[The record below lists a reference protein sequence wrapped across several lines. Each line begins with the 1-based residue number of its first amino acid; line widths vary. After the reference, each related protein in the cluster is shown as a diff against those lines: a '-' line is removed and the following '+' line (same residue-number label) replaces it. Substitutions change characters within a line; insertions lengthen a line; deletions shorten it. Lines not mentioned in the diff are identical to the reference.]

1 MLLQILLKEALM
13 KKIAFGFLT
22 LMMLFGGV
30 LLSACGERNISI
42 SVSASEVEVYTN
54 NAQEDSFENIS
65 VTLNG
70 SDDGIGVQLESQND
84 VVEVTEPTRDRSGN
98 YTFTINA
105 LRSGNATVR
114 VYSIEDPSV
123 YQYIN
128 VTSYTYLEELES
140 LDLND
145 QDGRSGLYVVKGDS
159 NGKDL
164 TPTNFFNLY
173 PLDANVTDIVWTFA
187 ENGGTVLYQSN
198 TQVVAEIVDN
208 QTLYVSENCTSY
220 LTIDLVASFVQMPSV
235 TGNVSLEV
243 IDSSSIADFYIGASD
258 EDRILIRNDATE
270 STVSGRIVVN
280 TIDDEMTAELVAY
293 QMRNGMYIELQDYSD
308 YFTVSSM
315 TYNYENDQRI
325 IDFTIDAQ
333 VDPEKQRLSGD
344 VYVAFNLKYS
354 AFTYEISTASSTD
367 DLVLISTYFIPETL
381 LLRDSTMSSIS
392 GRTIDLYSNYFT
404 SYGYEV
410 LVNVYPDDVV
420 LNNSNYQILINA
432 NSTNMA
438 QNPNYYLKVYKEDDL
453 LNPITFTQS
462 GTSTTWIS
470 EEIENGTSV
479 YLQAGDGNYGS
490 IADFAIQFVAS
501 GNGTATETIYANLY
515 NITENE
521 NLDIR
526 EYTIGEDGEHILGD
540 EFAFNQR
547 YYISSSEN
555 SMSRDFYLRI
565 YGYST
570 STGLNLVYNKNNN
583 FTVSYVENGR
593 YEDINNPDNS
603 YVDLIL
609 TVNVTR
615 EGYEGAFNFSFSH
628 QTGATSETISI
639 FAFAP
644 IEDVVLVNNSEG
656 STNIYYDET
665 NSQGF
670 VYEQVDGQTIVSED
684 PNYTTNHT
692 LSSLLMSA
700 GSNINLGLGYG
711 NATLN
716 VDEYTA
722 GYYFAYMDY
731 DTFMGIN
738 TFEEGVDTEAIFNN
752 LDPYRDGYN
761 YNFITNN
768 NNYFTYSNGYLTVA
782 SEQGEF
788 VIYVAVIVQGYDENH
803 DELNLMRIFKLES
816 FYPVNSLRSNVTDAR
831 LYASESVSSTDAN
844 LTYTDVSVSLR
855 LDKSAPTYIDLSNF
869 SISLRNGITNVVSNE
884 EDGLTYDTDSN
895 GNITRAYLNSVTI
908 ENEYVTL
915 SGFELVY
922 ADQTSQGLNSLRFR
936 ITAKSTEFNSV
947 WNEIVNLTYELNYE
961 NVLVSTLSTNINIEI
976 IQADRVENVTW
987 INETE
992 DGEIYLN
999 IASNDPAEQSFIIS
1013 TSISPNYAE
1022 NRNLTYHY
1030 QQHNQGE
1037 SVLEIRTDSISQSFS
1052 LTIGNRSRGGYGY
1065 LYILPEDMVKIV
1077 NGIRQ
1082 IVIYGVDENGDI
1094 ETQAQYL
1101 PLSQIDNYYE
1111 ELIGGT
1117 YETEYGTIANY
1128 FINNYNER
1136 VYYSDI
1142 ILKIRVTV
1150 ADGLSEETAIRVYS
1164 QSDLENVENNLYY
1177 RVMNDIDLVNFN
1189 SIGEG
1194 TTFSGMIFGNT
1205 DDVTLSFA
1213 NNSESLVDRLSGTIK
1228 NLTMTGN
1235 VVGGGFVANY
1245 IQEGGLVDN
1254 VTVDVNYENGNYLP
1268 STLTQGVAIDG
1279 NYYAGGIAGQ
1289 NMGTISNS
1297 NVFGLEIDLNQNGG
1311 YTNTIAGGIVGYNL
1325 GGRVENCGIEFY
1337 NFIRTESTGDEDVE
1351 ATYNNKIT
1359 ANVVGGII
1367 GQGGYSLN
1375 ASTGAVND
1383 IRIINSYVYAFN
1395 LIYQDGDSPADIS
1408 GNSYTSV
1415 LNGQGGAVGA
1425 FVGSL
1430 NVNGSAVGA
1439 TYFRLVNSFAFLGDY
1454 RRNDV
1459 NSNIFNDL
1467 SIGQIEGSGSRV
1479 YQNSYITYFEIV
1491 GETENT
1497 GDGETT
1503 VYRYRLKMD
1512 YVLNESTTIADL
1524 NNVRTL
1530 EYSNIDSID
1539 YSEFDSS
1546 VWETNEIDQDV
1557 NFGFAYL
1564 RDVNQNIA
1572 VSVDQTIQT
1581 VDGKTINAD
1590 YVDGDSQVKAGILF
1604 LYQTQ
1609 ENVTNAGA
1617 QSEINR
1623 ANTISITDLF
1633 GVTEREAQS
1642 LLISVDRENF
1652 IGFTTNNITALRT
1665 NINLGQT
1672 IKLTLYSRVDFSD
1685 SQTYEIMV
1693 INYVP
1698 ELTLTTGN
1706 TVISDGD
1713 VLNVQTRSQE
1723 VDGSDNSRQVQVVLD
1738 YSTYF
1743 NGEEY
1748 HLVSDDAYSYSVSY
1762 ENNTSENG
1770 DYISNYVSG
1779 NNITFIANSAT
1790 GNDYVNTTINLNFDR
1805 LKTNYSQFND
1815 ALTNYRKSNFYISSY
1830 LGANSLIVDA
1840 RDFNIT
1846 PDESV
1851 SFNAEIISD
1860 SKEEDLSL
1868 TFTYN
1873 DRDYFVDENNQVVI
1887 NDNLVLDVDWT
1898 KETDGTRNSFK
1909 VVINVNRDY
1918 RHKVDAT
1925 YDFVISVNALSQNN
1939 NTNLLKTINFVV
1951 QKQRINKVN
1960 VTAYTISSRTINN
1973 SRWYYTPSTTIS
1985 STLVPG
1991 SDSILTLE
1999 VSPNFAH
2006 FSQIEVTYTA
2016 SSSGMVGTVGISRLS
2031 YNSTYGYYID
2041 SSTTDNITSG
2051 LRVTPTD
2058 SDLQNGVYYFR
2069 IYVSSSFTSNSNVT
2083 LRFTFYDETE
2093 NVGSYTYNYVIDYL
2107 SSAEV
2112 LVDGAHSVMLA
2123 KGDSAQVSIT
2133 LDLDQTLTNN
2143 SIRLENNGTSI
2154 YLSSITEEVTDSY
2167 RRYTATISTSVTS
2180 NLADGNSTGAFY
2192 VYASVSRYVNGILDY
2207 VESYATV
2214 YLVDFTIN
2222 ADETKVVG
2230 TTDTATYN
2238 GNTYDA
2244 FYSYINA
2251 NQTLAFDYVIEPETY
2266 NFDPNNN
2273 EEYQA
2278 VYGQNGLMAKRR
2290 QFVQNGSYR
2299 DDVSG
2304 YYINYSY
2311 NSTTGTYTEIPI
2323 EQRLYYVNNDGS
2335 ATAIYNSQR
2344 GEFVENSIIEF
2355 SSGSNDTLVIK
2366 GLRIGS
2372 VLLRLTTTV
2381 VIGNTTFEYNYD
2393 FVVVISIW
2401 TDEEVP
2407 MPIYTAEEF
2416 LNFAAGNPDDQGN
2429 VTAADYILMND
2440 IVLENYTPVD
2450 TTYFRSLDGN
2460 GYQIYISSFNTS
2472 GSNSTLNLALFNQVA
2487 STSTIKNVRVN
2498 LYNAG
2503 QLTINVNQFTN
2514 INIAGFALTNN
2525 GTIYNCEVVAYY
2537 DENHSVSR
2545 VSGNTGIVVNFV
2557 RGNGTDYVHLTSQ
2570 DISVSNVNISG
2581 FVNTNNS
2588 IITNS
2593 RVGGTSIGTVI
2604 ETDDPNLNYYS
2615 EVLLP
2620 LFTIQGQGTVAGFV
2634 NNNVGTISA
2643 SFANNVQI
2651 NNQMNSTTSI
2661 TSGFAVN
2668 NTGDINTSYTQG
2680 AESES
2685 SSSSDGRTY
2694 YFDGSTIASTG
2705 RVAGFIYNNSGIVKN
2720 SYVNIAFEVDISRSY
2735 LSAGFVY
2742 QNNEGAEITLCYA
2755 AAKMSLTDIN
2765 EMSFSGVSENGTT
2778 SLNTGTI
2785 SNSYYYNTSRVDTT
2799 TQSNF
2804 DVGAYSITD
2813 VGYESTFYRFS
2824 FASEENAY
2832 DGIWTMTDDGIT
2844 LTSANKIAFSNRYIV
2859 YNSEE
2864 EDDYYFLYRTLTDLS
2879 NYRQIDLSY
2888 GSENNPI
2895 IIRSAADFAKA
2906 TGKAQET
2913 EISSYKRYYND
2924 TEVFGTYRLV
2934 NDIDFSEIDQNVSGE
2949 NNILLTTTS
2958 KTFSGILDGNSFTI
2972 SNISLG
2978 ASTSMENYGLFA
2990 RLEDGVIMNL
3000 GLQVVSVHNANA
3012 RIVGT
3017 LAGTAIDSRLIAIN
3031 LSPNERRD
3039 DEEAIEA
3046 VSIEGYNIVG
3056 GLVGIVMGDSILN
3069 DITVTNIDVNSA
3081 YYYGANKSITYNSN
3095 FTGDNLR
3102 QLVYLGSSLTSLV
3115 RSLSYA
3121 GGVAGYVDI
3130 YTNIGDGY
3138 VQYSSQT
3145 DLTDYEVVSIKV
3157 LDSVDIFGEVAGGLF
3172 GYLGRSLMAYDLGIE
3187 LDADMALNSA
3197 SYITSKNLYAG
3208 GIVGESYAGLYAVY
3222 AKYEDTLQSSIERGI
3237 YNYYNGGGAERG
3249 QLSIFSYSSLD
3260 TRHQGRYNSPL
3271 YIGGLV
3277 GYAGAGYIA
3286 VGYNKLNVTS
3296 NIERSDYS
3304 YTTEAVGGIVGY
3316 ISSDYNYDA
3325 DFISE
3330 NVNISYYLYEVYF
3343 SGVLYSET
3351 NANAGGIVGDID
3363 VNNDIALNKVN
3374 SIPYY
3379 DTAESVNNVYSLVA
3393 GFKEEDNG
3401 NLVDTLDMSD
3411 AIYLLDARGD
3421 YHNVINSLNAS
3432 TSGSVRM
3439 SVATSNQY
3447 LIDAGKQSSY
3457 INGLSDDEVIPSG
3470 LSYRPI
3476 LEMES
3481 LANIPTTDGVDR
3493 AHSAMASYF
3502 LQNNWD
3508 DTRWEHKSDQIFPD
3522 IILYPKD
3529 EVIWLDADPDSIASM
3544 LEAVKDRPNAT
3555 VVVRGRVNEDV
3566 VGDYADVDLRGY
3578 EEISGFGGTF
3588 ISYNNYMHSNDEGI
3602 ISSTAN
3608 QVRQIK
3614 RGTNGGSDT
3623 SYVIGGYEGD
3633 EVGLILSS
3641 PLFTSTESGLTI
3653 DGLNIYL
3660 AVDSNGDKEAIGD
3673 NSDDSTEINLTDSPA
3688 IVSGTLTSATLIDLN
3703 IFINGNLNITSSQT
3717 NIGLIAESANSTNFQ
3732 SINFIF
3738 RYENLGTTV
3747 NNPKINLNLEANT
3760 ADSNGVRNFGLLVG
3774 ELEQNNVYNST
3785 TVSNI
3790 IISSEEKNNRSSSH
3804 DNLKLEAN
3812 IINNNYVNSEYTT
3825 PGNINNSL
3833 SFGFLIGQTSI
3844 TDGETLPLNF
3854 GINNLIDDT
3863 LSGINLTIEGAEVEN
3878 AGNNNANQSL
3888 NDLYFGGY
3896 IGRANLRTVSLI
3908 GGVNPVSLIKNFIV
3922 HQKISINNNMYF
3934 GLGFGELTGNGEFS
3948 LNALS
3953 TGSQNTGLDVTGG
3966 LYQFESVTTGTTQT
3980 STSDPVVNVGG
3991 FIGSADFTISLT
4003 SALNVNFDV
4012 KGNQPLE
4019 DAEGNAT
4026 TFEDYDK
4033 GVTSQNSINGIY
4045 SAKDFNNVGGVWTT
4059 ETSRTADNEYTAEVY
4074 TVNGQSNIGTFVGR
4088 INSGTFSF
4096 SEIYISEYSDI
4107 QISNASG
4114 STSSNSQLNE
4124 TNIGTIGLIEN
4135 GMFAIENGSS
4145 KYSGANYFVETNGI
4159 ANVGGLIGKAN
4170 ALSQFRVQSYMY
4182 DGTVVSFANTL
4193 NFGGLAGNVRITNS
4207 GNLQSVIYGGTLK
4220 NFVKS
4225 NNDNQTVNNIYVGG
4239 IIGSVDV
4246 SGMSGN
4252 NSLNINGAY
4261 SYGDVFV
4268 AYESA
4273 NATLNLTTFMFGG
4286 IIGSIND
4293 GDTNSNVSLV
4303 NSYSLMTP
4311 FNDRL
4316 VDDGL
4321 NGAHYRINA
4330 LVGQNEELVSY
4341 GQYNYYS
4348 SGVTMSY
4355 QYEGGINN
4363 IDVSYGF
4370 NDENYYGY
4378 NAQEIEGNGNNADLS
4393 GQISNDSDSEGIIE
4407 VIKNAIQG
4415 FTTMSQEVRTA
4426 EGAKLNPTRVVES
4439 GDSGDDE
4446 VSFAGISSNSNTA
4459 IDDMQIKW
4467 YYFEED
4473 INIADEDAG
4482 SVNTNSLNNVV
4493 IVGNGK
4499 TITYTPTSLEN
4510 NQISVF
4516 KSIGTTDDT
4525 FSAISGLV
4533 VDIDFDFDLVSDN
4546 VQMAGLVQYIGQ
4558 NATNPSI
4565 MIYAVGVTGNVE
4577 LGSTGTANF
4586 GGIVSNMYRG
4596 MISNSYA
4603 DLDIFYHAGADRRD
4617 SGGQTYYFAQ
4627 STLSAITN
4635 VQDGLVEIYN
4645 TFAMGNVKSYVPAN
4659 IYTFNSYSTANE
4671 TQTYRTRIFDSYSV
4685 MQVETEDYGFNN
4697 NSGDE
4702 VVSYGNYNI
4711 SNFQASTLSNS
4722 YYSDYSGL
4730 IGVKT
4735 RIEGTNYITEI
4746 DSSNR
4751 NGIRSLV
4758 DNMSIGYNDANE
4770 VRYKIDNTTGDIY
4783 SPWFYSPYRNY
4794 GYGTTGFVYLR
4805 NTSTYS
4811 REKTN
4816 IESTAVL
4823 TSGENAT
4830 YAYNTY
4836 EYTKLSEEE
4845 LATLNK
4851 TTGSYTITIEE
4862 GNTNSRDYFL
4872 AITNVGKFRQLV
4884 GLDGGNHKFFLKY
4897 DINLSDLS
4905 KNNDTSWN
4913 YNNSNLGSTNN
4924 MVVLDGQNHLIEFE
4938 NAKGLFI
4945 NVYANMEN
4953 LRVINYEDINTP
4965 NYTEAVNGYR
4975 YFGVLA
4981 GTYTGKLINVT
4992 VQGDIEFTGA
5002 TDYVNKV
5009 GGVVGKFTGTIIS
5022 AENLVNISIENGANV
5037 VGGIAGEFSGDANV
5051 DDGLVEDVEV
5061 DTGDV
5066 VNTLNDGTI
5075 SYSSNNGTIVA
5086 KTSLFSSTTGTGTPS
5101 SMTTGLVAT
5110 TSHNPYNDGGDSSG
5124 SISTQNEPVNRNS
5137 NLVTVLGGIAG
5148 YVSEGTIDHAYNNAT
5163 VMNNYDD
5170 LSRYTVTF
5178 ERNLASGGIVGY
5190 SNGDITNS
5198 LNMGYVVS
5206 GNNRNTGVAL
5216 AGGIV
5221 GYSTGKVSYSYN
5233 DAKVQAVSYIN
5244 ASHYKITM
5252 ENLTYEEKGQADS
5265 GSNKVDFTFKIE
5277 YNTYETTE
5285 HNEET
5290 GEEVTVDV
5298 KMDRL
5303 VMAYGIGYIN
5313 GGSEEGNANF
5323 DTEEIV
5329 NDGNIGYTIRRIT
5342 PSFEAQRYSGGDT
5355 SILSVVDNVDNI
5367 VEYYDYYL
5375 VKSEDGENG
5384 ADIRISAYDS
5394 YGFPSRFNYYY
5405 SYSFD
5410 IKGFNHNYNS
5420 SFGPF
5425 MSFMLTD
5432 RSPNTTLGDTQIS
5445 NYSETTSL
5453 SENIYPGG
5461 ESTYYFSIPL
5471 YNTTTKFINDGNSYE
5486 ELVEDISNL
5495 NSNLNRTNSDDVD
5508 ETDFDNLY
5516 SDINAVREAE
5526 DDVTDESI
5534 NVNGK
5539 EYTYV
5544 SSSGD
5549 FTSFTGG
5556 VGISGT
5562 IDIKVPKVNYS
5573 YEDDLLDPGSL
5584 TVRPIRV
5591 SSIDFGL
5598 HIDETSGVSVN
5609 DNLLTNLEAIG
5620 ANVRISEENGSYFL
5634 NYTAY
5639 YNRSELA
5646 NALGLTSGS
5655 NVQNVIEAIQLDV
5668 QYNLIYQYSTEITLT
5683 KRNLNKFT
5691 NARLGYGVEVDMI
5704 TNTNGYQALSIGEY
5718 LDEYGFADYY
5728 NGILN
5733 RDEELDNLEVYFTKS
5748 GTNYYYDTQDNIFV
5762 EMGDSVPANV
5772 LTLDLIRDASLS
5784 NDENDEIADYLGVL
5798 LRFSNDLTRNRFINK
5813 VTDAASPYTM
5823 NIVYYVQGNG
5833 AYDQTIG
5840 GSTTFN
5846 ASYSRVVNFPTND
5859 ISNPNGS
5866 YVTKTDNGNSAVF
5879 EFIVDSFDGSDEV
5892 VINFTSSGSSGD
5904 SSSATITL
5912 NIDYN
5917 ASTVDDRYSYTYGSG
5932 VSQDYSTGNYYIFG
5946 TGSEVSTWPVRL
5958 TTGVSGEGNPTI
5970 ILTSNNDNGRI
5981 YITNANV
5988 SRISFTEYELDLPSE
6003 YNRTTTIEVNGN
6015 NYDVT
6020 GIYKLKLSG
6029 NQILDENDQ
6038 VIDGYTYSNGTL
6050 TREQGVDSNVTLYYT
6065 YDRAETEDGLQV
6077 ASASTSD
6084 GGINIVYI
6092 ANDGFYYSLYEDENG
6107 NLVNGTEDKG
6117 SGNYV
6122 QMIDGDSDSA
6132 ATSINYTFY
6141 STGTISSFH
6150 GINITSGNYIVTEAK
6165 YPNGALSYTLT
6176 KVGADSPILV
6186 IYHIMDIAY
6195 KVDENGQTTS
6205 EVIQSG
6211 YEYVIDYRGSS
6222 ESYYMVEIA
6231 GENTYNI
6238 IDTNK
6243 WDNLENY
6250 FLDEDYLNSYYM
6262 QGGSGSILDYTY
6274 DMDPYFSF
6282 KYSKLLS
6289 ANTVLGQEYSLRTGL
6304 GEHDTTSGIVNT
6316 FSYITSSGGNITG
6329 LEFNNIRYQV
6339 QSYSLNVSL
6348 KLGEGYE
6355 TRINYKAEVVTE
6367 GEEIQIYYLD
6377 KNNNRIAIVES
6388 ENIVSGSGEIED
6400 VNQYIVL
6407 IEDVN
6412 LNGTIIRSGTR
6423 IAEIL
6428 DNNEIEFVNASYEN
6442 ILGTEEQTIP
6452 LGSIMTYTMQLRTS
6466 DNNIVTLTIE
6476 LGLDSL
6482 LFTNDYT
6489 SKLIANNI
6497 TENTSNYGTTIPNV
6511 EFTENSLASYSGNE
6525 VVFNAANFG
6534 PTETESSTEMYF
6546 GPSSI
6551 TFDVGTED
6559 IIDSGTVNGNITLST
6574 SSSKD
6579 SFIATGLENNVDNTN
6594 DKQHSL
6600 SINVDDTTQEF
6611 GSFTDYYEFELTIPF
6626 IFNNQKDE
6634 TLTADD
6640 FASSNGNIIISD
6652 NIYIQDM
6659 STTINGLNTDTME
6672 VRGYNY
6678 LITQK
6683 LSLGTF
6689 YYAVRVGATGYLQDL
6704 VFAISADADPGDER
6718 ASVNVFDVVSS
6729 ETGGTRVSNILIYG
6743 TIRQISVDKFYNI
6756 GTDANGSI
6764 TILNASSLNATSLE
6778 SNMSLIGADG
6788 LSGNSVWQN
6797 GDGFDS
6803 GNGESVLVTLQSKTG
6818 NVTLADN
6825 SILVAG
6831 DGGNGSNGTDG
6842 SRSNNFNRPK
6852 GNNGENAGN
6861 GGNGGVVSGEGISIS
6876 GADGTAGN
6884 GGNGADGLNA
6894 TTDSNAGGGG
6904 AGGDSGTTSAKN
6916 KMTNRQYNKDI
6927 AGSGGSGGLGMFYN
6941 GNADYESDSD
6951 YYHEYSYS
6959 GNATQPDKGDSTK
6972 GGGYNDNGYS
6982 TNLTRNSNYSAW
6994 IKTSGGGGAAGDI
7007 STITIKSGSNGD
7019 FIEPN
7024 EKILQRG
7031 FNRYRSN
7038 TTATSGYYWNYN
7050 YGNNGRE
7057 RLFGNLQ
7064 MTSTFS
7070 YYGTTADDTGPRN
7083 INGSIAETKYTS
7095 VYDFSSYLSQEAGAG
7110 WTIFGFQVA
7119 YEISLGVAAGFI
7131 SSGIGAGIGAGI
7143 AGVATGVFFAAT
7155 AVDWGILEYHNSNMI
7170 FGNQQFFI
7178 GIRDDGGWFVLDDIP
7193 LLGIVFDIIMEIPPL
7208 TFIDIDAPRNYA
7220 KTFFEQGDI
7229 YYQDGGYGDYWWLY
7243 YDKNSYDTNNNL
7255 LDANSYKSAF
7265 LRYLNGIQDNFK
7277 IIKNNRVAS
7286 GGIYAWENN
7295 FYGGLGAGDGTGIGG
7310 NGGTAYTKEIY
7321 GYAKMDNGTINGDSL
7336 IENESGYKCFFTR
7349 NDMVTSSGKYGDA
7362 GKTDDSNATSGLES
7376 LGNFIDGTKTT
7387 NN

>member
-1 MLLQILLKEALM
+1 M

-187 ENGGTVLYQSN
+187 ENGGTVLYQNN

-315 TYNYENDQRI
+315 TYNYKNDQRI

-354 AFTYEISTASSTD
+354 AFTYEISTASSLD

-570 STGLNLVYNKNNN
+570 STGLNLVYNQNNN

-593 YEDINNPDNS
+593 YEDVNNPDNS
-603 YVDLIL
+603 YVDLIV

-716 VDEYTA
+716 IDEYTA

-869 SISLRNGITNVVSNE
+869 SISLRNGITNVVSDE

-1150 ADGLSEETAIRVYS
+1150 SDGLSEETAIRVYS

-1268 STLTQGVAIDG
+1268 STLTQGVAING

-1311 YTNTIAGGIVGYNL
+1311 YTNTVAGGIVGYNL
-1325 GGRVENCGIEFY
+1325 GGRVENCGVEFY
-1337 NFIRTESTGDEDVE
+1337 NFIRTESTGEEDVE
-1351 ATYNNKIT
+1351 VTYNNKIT

-1454 RRNDV
+1454 RRNNV

-1512 YVLNESTTIADL
+1512 YVLNDSTTEEDL
-1524 NNVRTL
+1524 SNVRTL

-1713 VLNVQTRSQE
+1713 VLNIQTRSQE

-1898 KETDGTRNSFK
+1898 KETDGTRNNFK

-1925 YDFVISVNALSQNN
+1925 YDFVISINALSQNN

-2154 YLSSITEEVTDSY
+2154 YLSSITEEVTDSF

-2416 LNFAAGNPDDQGN
+2416 LNFAAGNPDEQGN

-2472 GSNSTLNLALFNQVA
+2472 GANSTLNLALFNQVA

-3138 VQYSSQT
+3138 VKYSSQT

-3237 YNYYNGGGAERG
+3237 YNYYNGGGSERG

-3508 DTRWEHKSDQIFPD
+3508 DTRWEHESDQIFPD

-3578 EEISGFGGTF
+3578 EEISSFGGTF

-3660 AVDSNGDKEAIGD
+3660 AVDSNEDNEAIGD

-3922 HQKISINNNMYF
+3922 HQKISVNNNMYF

-4019 DAEGNAT
+4019 DAEGNET

-4330 LVGQNEELVSY
+4330 LVGQNEELVNY

-4378 NAQEIEGNGNNADLS
+4378 SAQEIEGNGNNADLS

-4603 DLDIFYHAGADRRD
+4603 DLDIFYHAGANRQV

-4659 IYTFNSYSTANE
+4659 IYTFNSYSTYNE

-4884 GLDGGNHKFFLKY
+4884 GLDGGNRKFFLKY

-5037 VGGIAGEFSGDANV
+5037 VGGIVGEFNGDADV
-5051 DDGLVEDVEV
+5051 DDGLVEDVETV
-5061 DTGDV
+5061 AGDI

-5101 SMTTGLVAT
+5101 NTTTGLVAT

-5206 GNNRNTGVAL
+5206 GNNKNTGVAL

-5221 GYSTGKVSYSYN
+5221 GYSTGNVSTSYN
-5233 DAKVQAVSYIN
+5233 DAKVQAVSFID

-5252 ENLTYEEKGQADS
+5252 ENLTYEKKGQADS
-5265 GSNKVDFTFKIE
+5265 GSNNVDFTFKIE
-5277 YNTYETTE
+5277 YNIHDEQVEDTSEVETIK
-5285 HNEET
+5285 
-5290 GEEVTVDV
+5290 DS
-5298 KMDRL
+5298 RL

-5329 NDGNIGYTIRRIT
+5329 NDGNIGYTVRRMT

-5375 VKSEDGENG
+5375 ATGEDGEDG

-5410 IKGFNHNYNS
+5410 ITGFNHNYNS

-5453 SENIYPGG
+5453 SDNIYPGG

-5471 YNTTTKFINDGNSYE
+5471 YNTTTEFINDGNSYE

-5495 NSNLNRTNSDDVD
+5495 NSNLNRTNSGDVD

-5573 YEDDLLDPGSL
+5573 YEDGLLDPGSL

-5598 HIDETSGVSVN
+5598 HIDETNGVSVN
-5609 DNLLTNLEAIG
+5609 DDLLTNLEAIG

-5655 NVQNVIEAIQLDV
+5655 NVQDVIEAIQLDV

-5704 TNTNGYQALSIGEY
+5704 TNNNGYQALSIGEY

-5733 RDEELDNLEVYFTKS
+5733 RDEELDNLEVYFTNS

-5784 NDENDEIADYLGVL
+5784 NDENDKIADYLGVL

-5846 ASYSRVVNFPTND
+5846 ASYSRAVNFPTND

-6050 TREQGVDSNVTLYYT
+6050 TREQGADSNVTLYYT

-6150 GINITSGNYIVTEAK
+6150 GINVTSGNYIVTEAK
-6165 YPNGALSYTLT
+6165 YPNGMISFTLCGINDENPKYRFYRIAQYRSDNQPGLEYLITYMDNGNIDSYKFIRLT
-6176 KVGADSPILV
+6176 KNETNDLTYA
-6186 IYHIMDIAY
+6186 
-6195 KVDENGQTTS
+6195 E
-6205 EVIQSG
+6205 
-6211 YEYVIDYRGSS
+6211 IDDD
-6222 ESYYMVEIA
+6222 YYL
-6231 GENTYNI
+6231 YNFSQYLSRYI
-6238 IDTNK
+6238 
-6243 WDNLENY
+6243 
-6250 FLDEDYLNSYYM
+6250 LDEDFGTGAFLEYKNSQGYQNSLNLTFRDLDSYELLDNASFSIIRRYNQIDNEDLNGMLVEETENISNGNVYINGDIVNLGDSYIYNNQLFLRTNNGQELQLLIESQNLNVTFSESSEIKLNYYLNENNQVINS
-6262 QGGSGSILDYTY
+6262 
-6274 DMDPYFSF
+6274 
-6282 KYSKLLS
+6282 
-6289 ANTVLGQEYSLRTGL
+6289 NT
-6304 GEHDTTSGIVNT
+6304 GEIIGTMNENGDIIDGDNNVIGTVDDN
-6316 FSYITSSGGNITG
+6316 GNIT
-6329 LEFNNIRYQV
+6329 FNNGFQG
-6339 QSYSLNVSL
+6339 S
-6348 KLGEGYE
+6348 E
-6355 TRINYKAEVVTE
+6355 EV
-6367 GEEIQIYYLD
+6367 
-6377 KNNNRIAIVES
+6377 
-6388 ENIVSGSGEIED
+6388 IVSGVEIKYTFNCQASGNANDETY
-6400 VNQYIVL
+6400 QRYIVE
-6407 IEDVN
+6407 I
-6412 LNGTIIRSGTR
+6412 TI
-6423 IAEIL
+6423 
-6428 DNNEIEFVNASYEN
+6428 NEAKFRESLKSN
-6442 ILGTEEQTIP
+6442 
-6452 LGSIMTYTMQLRTS
+6452 
-6466 DNNIVTLTIE
+6466 
-6476 LGLDSL
+6476 DSML
-6482 LFTNDYT
+6482 V
-6489 SKLIANNI
+6489 ANNI
-6497 TENTSNYGTTIPNV
+6497 TETTSNYDTTIPKV
-6511 EFTENSLASYSGNE
+6511 QFTENSLASYSGNE
-6525 VVFNAANFG
+6525 VIFNAANFG
-6534 PTETESSTEMYF
+6534 PTETVSSTEMYF
-6546 GPSSI
+6546 GPSTI
-6551 TFDVGTED
+6551 TFDVGIDNINPDTINGD
-6559 IIDSGTVNGNITLST
+6559 ISLDV

-6579 SFIATGLENNVDNTN
+6579 IFDEDTNLSDDNT
-6594 DKQHSL
+6594 HSV
-6600 SINVDDTTQEF
+6600 SIGVDDTAQEF

-6659 STTINGLNTDTME
+6659 STTINGLNATTME
-6672 VRGYNY
+6672 VKGYNH

-6729 ETGGTRVSNILIYG
+6729 ETGGTRVSNVLIYG
-6743 TIRQISVDKFYNI
+6743 TIRQISADKFLNS
-6756 GTDANGSI
+6756 GTNAGSI
-6764 TILNASSLNATSLE
+6764 TVLNASSSNATSME

-6803 GNGESVLVTLQSKTG
+6803 GNGKSVLVTLQSKTG
-6818 NVTLADN
+6818 NVTFADN

-6831 DGGNGSNGTDG
+6831 NGGNGSNGTDG
-6842 SRSNNFNRPK
+6842 ERSTQINSP
-6852 GNNGENAGN
+6852 NGEDGSSGGN
-6861 GGNGGVVSGEGISIS
+6861 GGNGGSVSGGTISIS

-6894 TTDSNAGGGG
+6894 SKTISGTYSKRSNNLYNYSSDENRDNGVAGGGG
-6904 AGGDSGTTSAKN
+6904 AGGDSGETDAEKS
-6916 KMTNRQYNKDI
+6916 MTNRQYKDI
-6927 AGSGGSGGLGMFYN
+6927 AGSGGSGGLGMFYSGVEN
-6941 GNADYESDSD
+6941 YETE
-6951 YYHEYSYS
+6951 YYHKYSYTGS
-6959 GNATQPDKGDSTK
+6959 HVTDKYTT
-6972 GGGYNDNGYS
+6972 GGGYSDDGYS
-6982 TNLTRNSNYSAW
+6982 NNPQTDSSNLYSSW
-6994 IKTSGGGGAAGDI
+6994 IKTSGGGGAAGDTPNIEVKNGSQGEFI
-7007 STITIKSGSNGD
+7007 S
-7019 FIEPN
+7019 PN
-7024 EKILQRG
+7024 INILRRG
-7031 FNRYRSN
+7031 FNRFRGN
-7038 TTATSGYYWNYN
+7038 TTSTSGYYWNYKWT
-7050 YGNNGRE
+7050 GDSSGEE

-7064 MTSTFS
+7064 MISTFS
-7070 YYGTTADDTGPRN
+7070 YYGTTPQDTGPMDVIWGLSNHYVQSSDIIWLYVNESAAFSLLTTGIRTAIRVAKPFLRIPMPWKLIPIAALAVAIVGVGIGFSAVAN
-7083 INGSIAETKYTS
+7083 QGNSTMVWGHAVSSNEDQIESIVGAITQLPGLGLITGVLQDAIQGLTDLVLEWVTDDNAVVFRNGSMY
-7095 VYDFSSYLSQEAGAG
+7095 
-7110 WTIFGFQVA
+7110 
-7119 YEISLGVAAGFI
+7119 
-7131 SSGIGAGIGAGI
+7131 
-7143 AGVATGVFFAAT
+7143 FA
-7155 AVDWGILEYHNSNMI
+7155 
-7170 FGNQQFFI
+7170 
-7178 GIRDDGGWFVLDDIP
+7178 DGGI
-7193 LLGIVFDIIMEIPPL
+7193 
-7208 TFIDIDAPRNYA
+7208 
-7220 KTFFEQGDI
+7220 
-7229 YYQDGGYGDYWWLY
+7229 GDYWWLY
-7243 YDKNSYDTNNNL
+7243 NANNLAYETNRNYTDFAVQFGKYLDGISNNRDTNP
-7255 LDANSYKSAF
+7255 
-7265 LRYLNGIQDNFK
+7265 
-7277 IIKNNRVAS
+7277 
-7286 GGIYAWENN
+7286 WENN
-7295 FYGGLGAGDGTGIGG
+7295 FYGGLGAGDGTGING
-7310 NGGTAYTKEIY
+7310 NGGTAYTSEIY
-7321 GYAKMDNGTINGDSL
+7321 GYAKLSLEGDINKVS
-7336 IENESGYKCFFTR
+7336 ETNTPVYKCFFTR

>member
-1 MLLQILLKEALM
+1 M

-187 ENGGTVLYQSN
+187 ENGGTVLYQNN

-354 AFTYEISTASSTD
+354 AFTYEISTASSLD

-570 STGLNLVYNKNNN
+570 STGLNLVYNQNNN

-603 YVDLIL
+603 YVDLIV

-716 VDEYTA
+716 IDEYTA

-1082 IVIYGVDENGDI
+1082 IVVYGVDENGDI

-1268 STLTQGVAIDG
+1268 STLTQGVAING

-1311 YTNTIAGGIVGYNL
+1311 YTNTVAGGIVGYNL
-1325 GGRVENCGIEFY
+1325 GGRVENCGVEFY
-1337 NFIRTESTGDEDVE
+1337 NFIRTESTGEEDVE
-1351 ATYNNKIT
+1351 VTYNNKIT

-1375 ASTGAVND
+1375 ALTGAVND

-1512 YVLNESTTIADL
+1512 YVLNESTTEEDL

-1546 VWETNEIDQDV
+1546 VWETAEIDQDV

-1713 VLNVQTRSQE
+1713 VLNIQTRSQE

-1898 KETDGTRNSFK
+1898 KETNGTRNSFK

-2154 YLSSITEEVTDSY
+2154 YLSSITEEVTDSF

-2416 LNFAAGNPDDQGN
+2416 LNFAAGNPDEQGN

-2472 GSNSTLNLALFNQVA
+2472 GANSTLNLALFNQVA

-3081 YYYGANKSITYNSN
+3081 YYYGANKSITYNTN

-3237 YNYYNGGGAERG
+3237 YNYYNGGGSERG

-3379 DTAESVNNVYSLVA
+3379 DTTESVNNVYSLVA

-3481 LANIPTTDGVDR
+3481 LANIPTADGVDR

-3508 DTRWEHKSDQIFPD
+3508 DTRWEHESDQIFPD

-3578 EEISGFGGTF
+3578 EEISSFGGTF

-3614 RGTNGGSDT
+3614 RGTNGGADT

-3633 EVGLILSS
+3633 EVGIILSS

-3660 AVDSNGDKEAIGD
+3660 AVDSNEDKEAIGD
-3673 NSDDSTEINLTDSPA
+3673 NSDDSTEINLTDSSA
-3688 IVSGTLTSATLIDLN
+3688 IVSGALTSATLIDLN

-3922 HQKISINNNMYF
+3922 HQKISVNNNMYF

-4019 DAEGNAT
+4019 DAEGNET

-4252 NSLNINGAY
+4252 NNLNINGAY

-4293 GDTNSNVSLV
+4293 GDVNPNVSLV

-4355 QYEGGINN
+4355 QYEGEANN

-4378 NAQEIEGNGNNADLS
+4378 SAKEIEGNANNADLS

-4758 DNMSIGYNDANE
+4758 DNMSIGYNTDNE

-5051 DDGLVEDVEV
+5051 DDGLVEDVETV
-5061 DTGDV
+5061 AGDI
-5066 VNTLNDGTI
+5066 VNTFKDGTI

-5101 SMTTGLVAT
+5101 NTTTGLVAT

-5170 LSRYTVTF
+5170 LSTFTVTF

-5303 VMAYGIGYIN
+5303 VMAYGIGYID

-5329 NDGNIGYTIRRIT
+5329 NDGNIGYTVRRMT

-5375 VKSEDGENG
+5375 ATGEDGEDG

-5410 IKGFNHNYNS
+5410 ITGFNHNYNS

-5453 SENIYPGG
+5453 SDNIYPGG

-5471 YNTTTKFINDGNSYE
+5471 YNTTTEFINDGNSYE

-5495 NSNLNRTNSDDVD
+5495 NSNLNRTNSGDVD

-5573 YEDDLLDPGSL
+5573 YEDGLLDPGSL

-5598 HIDETSGVSVN
+5598 HIDETNGVSVN
-5609 DNLLTNLEAIG
+5609 DDLLTNLEAIG

-5655 NVQNVIEAIQLDV
+5655 NVQDVIEAIQLDV

-5704 TNTNGYQALSIGEY
+5704 TNNNGYQALSIGEY

-5733 RDEELDNLEVYFTKS
+5733 RDEELDNLEVYFTNS

-5784 NDENDEIADYLGVL
+5784 NDENDKIADYLGVL

-5946 TGSEVSTWPVRL
+5946 TGSDVSTWPVRL

-6050 TREQGVDSNVTLYYT
+6050 TREQGADSNVTLYYT

-6165 YPNGALSYTLT
+6165 YPNGMISFTLCRIGEENPKYRFYRIAQYRSENQPGLEYLITYMDNGNIDSYKFIRLT
-6176 KVGADSPILV
+6176 KNETNDLTYA
-6186 IYHIMDIAY
+6186 
-6195 KVDENGQTTS
+6195 E
-6205 EVIQSG
+6205 
-6211 YEYVIDYRGSS
+6211 IDDD
-6222 ESYYMVEIA
+6222 YYL
-6231 GENTYNI
+6231 YNFSQYLSRYI
-6238 IDTNK
+6238 
-6243 WDNLENY
+6243 
-6250 FLDEDYLNSYYM
+6250 LDEDFGTGAFLEYKNSQGYQNSLNLTFRDLDSYELLDNASFSIIRRYNQIDNEDLNGMLVEETENISNGNVYINGDIVNLGDSYIYNNQLFLRTNNGQELQLLIESQNLNVTFSESSEIKLNYYLNENNQVINS
-6262 QGGSGSILDYTY
+6262 
-6274 DMDPYFSF
+6274 
-6282 KYSKLLS
+6282 
-6289 ANTVLGQEYSLRTGL
+6289 NT
-6304 GEHDTTSGIVNT
+6304 GEIIGTMNENGDIIDGDNNVIGTVDDN
-6316 FSYITSSGGNITG
+6316 GNIT
-6329 LEFNNIRYQV
+6329 FNNGFQG
-6339 QSYSLNVSL
+6339 S
-6348 KLGEGYE
+6348 E
-6355 TRINYKAEVVTE
+6355 EV
-6367 GEEIQIYYLD
+6367 
-6377 KNNNRIAIVES
+6377 
-6388 ENIVSGSGEIED
+6388 IVSGVEIKYTFNCQASGNANDETY
-6400 VNQYIVL
+6400 QRYIVE
-6407 IEDVN
+6407 I
-6412 LNGTIIRSGTR
+6412 TI
-6423 IAEIL
+6423 
-6428 DNNEIEFVNASYEN
+6428 NEAKFRESLKSN
-6442 ILGTEEQTIP
+6442 
-6452 LGSIMTYTMQLRTS
+6452 
-6466 DNNIVTLTIE
+6466 
-6476 LGLDSL
+6476 DSML
-6482 LFTNDYT
+6482 V
-6489 SKLIANNI
+6489 ANNI
-6497 TENTSNYGTTIPNV
+6497 TETTSNYDTTIPKV

-6525 VVFNAANFG
+6525 VIFNAANFG
-6534 PTETESSTEMYF
+6534 PTETVSSTEMYF
-6546 GPSSI
+6546 GPSTI
-6551 TFDVGTED
+6551 TFDVGIDNINPDTINGD
-6559 IIDSGTVNGNITLST
+6559 ISLDV

-6579 SFIATGLENNVDNTN
+6579 IFDEDTNLSDDNT
-6594 DKQHSL
+6594 HSV
-6600 SINVDDTTQEF
+6600 SIGVDDTAQEF

-6634 TLTADD
+6634 SLTPND
-6640 FASSNGNIIISD
+6640 FASSHGNIIISD

-6659 STTINGLNTDTME
+6659 STTINGLNATTME
-6672 VRGYNY
+6672 VKGYNH

-6704 VFAISADADPGDER
+6704 VFAISADADPNDER

-6729 ETGGTRVSNILIYG
+6729 ETGGTRVSNVLIYG
-6743 TIRQISVDKFYNI
+6743 TIRQISADKFLNS
-6756 GTDANGSI
+6756 GTNAGSI
-6764 TILNASSLNATSLE
+6764 TVLNASSSNATSME

-6803 GNGESVLVTLQSKTG
+6803 GNGKSVLVTLQSKTG
-6818 NVTLADN
+6818 NVTFADN

-6831 DGGNGSNGTDG
+6831 NGGNGSNGTDG
-6842 SRSNNFNRPK
+6842 ERSTQINSP
-6852 GNNGENAGN
+6852 NGEDGSSGGN
-6861 GGNGGVVSGEGISIS
+6861 GGNGGSVSGGTISIS

-6894 TTDSNAGGGG
+6894 SKTISGTYSKRSNNLYNYSSDENRDNGVAGGGG
-6904 AGGDSGTTSAKN
+6904 AGGDSGETDAEKS
-6916 KMTNRQYNKDI
+6916 MTNRQYKDI
-6927 AGSGGSGGLGMFYN
+6927 AGSGGSGGLGMFYSGVEN
-6941 GNADYESDSD
+6941 YETE
-6951 YYHEYSYS
+6951 YYHKYSYTGS
-6959 GNATQPDKGDSTK
+6959 HVTDKYTT
-6972 GGGYNDNGYS
+6972 GGGYSDDGYS
-6982 TNLTRNSNYSAW
+6982 NNPQTDSSNLYSSW
-6994 IKTSGGGGAAGDI
+6994 IKTSGGGGAAGDTP
-7007 STITIKSGSNGD
+7007 TILIKNGSQGE
-7019 FIEPN
+7019 FVSPN
-7024 EKILQRG
+7024 KNLLRRG
-7031 FNRYRSN
+7031 FNRFRGN
-7038 TTATSGYYWNYN
+7038 TTSTSGYYWNYKWT
-7050 YGNNGRE
+7050 GDSSGEE

-7070 YYGTTADDTGPRN
+7070 YYGTTPQDTGPMDVIWGVSNHYLQSSDIIWLYLNESAAFSLLTTGIRTAIN
-7083 INGSIAETKYTS
+7083 VARPFLRIPMPWKLIPIAALAVAIVGVGIGFSAVANQGNSTMVWGHAVSSNEDQIEGLVDAITSIPGLGLITGVLQDAIQGLTDLVLEWVTDDNAVIFRNGSIY
-7095 VYDFSSYLSQEAGAG
+7095 F
-7110 WTIFGFQVA
+7110 
-7119 YEISLGVAAGFI
+7119 
-7131 SSGIGAGIGAGI
+7131 
-7143 AGVATGVFFAAT
+7143 
-7155 AVDWGILEYHNSNMI
+7155 
-7170 FGNQQFFI
+7170 
-7178 GIRDDGGWFVLDDIP
+7178 DDGGI
-7193 LLGIVFDIIMEIPPL
+7193 
-7208 TFIDIDAPRNYA
+7208 
-7220 KTFFEQGDI
+7220 
-7229 YYQDGGYGDYWWLY
+7229 GDYWWLY
-7243 YDKNSYDTNNNL
+7243 NANNLAYETNRNYTDFAVQFGKYLDGISNNRDTNP
-7255 LDANSYKSAF
+7255 
-7265 LRYLNGIQDNFK
+7265 
-7277 IIKNNRVAS
+7277 
-7286 GGIYAWENN
+7286 WENN

-7310 NGGTAYTKEIY
+7310 NGGTAYTSEIY
-7321 GYAKMDNGTINGDSL
+7321 GYAKLSLEGDINKAS
-7336 IENESGYKCFFTR
+7336 ETNTPVYKCFFTR

-7362 GKTDDSNATSGLES
+7362 GQTKDSDTTSGLDS
-7376 LGNFIDGTKTT
+7376 LGNFVDETT

>member
-1 MLLQILLKEALM
+1 M

-354 AFTYEISTASSTD
+354 AFTYEISTASSLD

-570 STGLNLVYNKNNN
+570 STGLNLVYNQNNN

-593 YEDINNPDNS
+593 YEDVNNPDNS
-603 YVDLIL
+603 YVDLIV

-1194 TTFSGMIFGNT
+1194 TTFSGMVFGNT

-1268 STLTQGVAIDG
+1268 STLTQGVAING

-1311 YTNTIAGGIVGYNL
+1311 YTNTVAGGIVGYNL
-1325 GGRVENCGIEFY
+1325 GGRVENCGVEFY
-1337 NFIRTESTGDEDVE
+1337 NFIRTESTGEEDIEV
-1351 ATYNNKIT
+1351 TYNNKIT

-1408 GNSYTSV
+1408 GDSYTSV
-1415 LNGQGGAVGA
+1415 LNGQDGTVGA

-1454 RRNDV
+1454 RRNNV

-1467 SIGQIEGSGSRV
+1467 SIGKIEGSGSRV

-1762 ENNTSENG
+1762 VNNTSENG

-2167 RRYTATISTSVTS
+2167 RRYAATISTSVTS

-2416 LNFAAGNPDDQGN
+2416 LNFAAGNPDEQGN
-2429 VTAADYILMND
+2429 VTTADYILMND

-2472 GSNSTLNLALFNQVA
+2472 GANSTLNLALFNQVA

-2557 RGNGTDYVHLTSQ
+2557 RGNGTDYVNLTSQ

-3138 VQYSSQT
+3138 VKYSSQT

-3237 YNYYNGGGAERG
+3237 YNYYNGGGSERG

-3457 INGLSDDEVIPSG
+3457 IDGLSDDEVIPSG

-3481 LANIPTTDGVDR
+3481 LANIPTADGVDR

-3508 DTRWEHKSDQIFPD
+3508 DTRWEHESDQIFPD

-3544 LEAVKDRPNAT
+3544 FEAVKDRPNAT

-3578 EEISGFGGTF
+3578 EEISSFGGTF

-3614 RGTNGGSDT
+3614 RETNGGSDT

-3660 AVDSNGDKEAIGD
+3660 AVDSNEDNEAIGD

-3747 NNPKINLNLEANT
+3747 NNPKINLNLEAST

-3790 IISSEEKNNRSSSH
+3790 IISSEEKNNRSSSR

-3922 HQKISINNNMYF
+3922 HQKISVNNNMYF

-4124 TNIGTIGLIEN
+4124 TNIGTIGLVANGNIIIEN
-4135 GMFAIENGSS
+4135 TAN

-4170 ALSQFRVQSYMY
+4170 ALSQFKVRSYMY

-4207 GNLQSVIYGGTLK
+4207 GDLQSVIYGGTLK

-4225 NNDNQTVNNIYVGG
+4225 NNDNQTVNSVYVGG
-4239 IIGSVDV
+4239 IIGTVDV

-4252 NSLNINGAY
+4252 NNLNINWAY

-4293 GDTNSNVSLV
+4293 GDANPNVSLR

-4321 NGAHYRINA
+4321 SGSHYRINA
-4330 LVGQNEELVSY
+4330 LVGQNAELVSY

-4378 NAQEIEGNGNNADLS
+4378 SAQEIEGNGNNADLS

-4758 DNMSIGYNDANE
+4758 DNMSIGYNTDNE

-4816 IESTAVL
+4816 IESAAVL

-5037 VGGIAGEFSGDANV
+5037 VGGIVGEFNGDADV
-5051 DDGLVEDVEV
+5051 DDGLVEDVETV
-5061 DTGDV
+5061 AGDI
-5066 VNTLNDGTI
+5066 VNTFKDGTI

-5086 KTSLFSSTTGTGTPS
+5086 KTSLFSSTTGTGTSS

-5124 SISTQNEPVNRNS
+5124 SISTQNEPVDRNS

-5170 LSRYTVTF
+5170 LDNYTW
-5178 ERNLASGGIVGY
+5178 EKNLASGGIVGY
-5190 SNGDITNS
+5190 SEGNISNS

-5303 VMAYGIGYIN
+5303 VMAYGIGYID

-5342 PSFEAQRYSGGDT
+5342 PSFEAQRYSGGNT
-5355 SILSVVDNVDNI
+5355 SILSGVDKI
-5367 VEYYDYYL
+5367 VEKYDYYL
-5375 VKSEDGENG
+5375 ATSEDGKDG

-5410 IKGFNHNYNS
+5410 ITGFNHNYNS

-5432 RSPNTTLGDTQIS
+5432 PEPNTTLGDTQIS

-5453 SENIYPGG
+5453 SDNIYPGG
-5461 ESTYYFSIPL
+5461 DSTYYFSIPL

-5556 VGISGT
+5556 VGISGA
-5562 IDIKVPKVNYS
+5562 IPIEVPDVGYS

-5609 DNLLTNLEAIG
+5609 DDLLTNLEAIG

-5704 TNTNGYQALSIGEY
+5704 TNNNGYQALSIGEY
-5718 LDEYGFADYY
+5718 LDEHGFADYY

-5733 RDEELDNLEVYFTKS
+5733 RDEELDNLEVYFTNS
-5748 GTNYYYDTQDNIFV
+5748 GTNYYYDTDDNIFV

-5798 LRFSNDLTRNRFINK
+5798 LRFSSDLTRNRFIDT

-5823 NIVYYVQGNG
+5823 NIIYYVQGNG

-5846 ASYSRVVNFPTND
+5846 ASYSRAVNFPTND
-5859 ISNPNGS
+5859 ISDPGEN
-5866 YVTKTDNGNSAVF
+5866 YVTKTDNGSSVVF
-5879 EFIVDSFDGSDEV
+5879 EFKVASFDGSDEV
-5892 VINFTSSGSSGD
+5892 VINFTSSGSGGD
-5904 SSSATITL
+5904 NSSATITL
-5912 NIDYN
+5912 NIDYEN
-5917 ASTVDDRYSYTYGSG
+5917 NTYSYSYGSNVLHYG
-5932 VSQDYSTGNYYIFG
+5932 GNYYVFG
-5946 TGSEVSTWPVRL
+5946 TGSTPSTWPVRL
-5958 TTGVSGEGNPTI
+5958 TTGVSSSDNPTI
-5970 ILTSNNDNGRI
+5970 TLEVNGSSGD
-5981 YITNANV
+5981 V
-5988 SRISFTEYELDLPSE
+5988 SYVERASVNRISFTEYELDLPSE

-6038 VIDGYTYSNGTL
+6038 VIEGYTYSNGTL
-6050 TREQGVDSNVTLYYT
+6050 IREQGADSNVTLYYT
-6065 YDRAETEDGLQV
+6065 YKGAETEDGLQV
-6077 ASASTSD
+6077 ASAGTSD

-6176 KVGADSPILV
+6176 LVGADSPTMTIFHISDPPTYVNDDESLIDSV
-6186 IYHIMDIAY
+6186 IPRD
-6195 KVDENGQTTS
+6195 T
-6205 EVIQSG
+6205 SG
-6211 YEYVIDYRGSS
+6211 YEYVIMNSNYYVLKYELNENNEYDAELINITKWGNLTRYFLNADFESVNYQPESKINVDIDWGDVDPPAGS
-6222 ESYYMVEIA
+6222 ESNASASLNFTFDKLLDESILLNRELTISEYKTNSNN
-6231 GENTYNI
+6231 NTSSTNIVSSYLYNNVTKLLNINGTSYNI
-6238 IDTNK
+6238 
-6243 WDNLENY
+6243 DNVELMLY
-6250 FLDEDYLNSYYM
+6250 ISDS
-6262 QGGSGSILDYTY
+6262 
-6274 DMDPYFSF
+6274 
-6282 KYSKLLS
+6282 
-6289 ANTVLGQEYSLRTGL
+6289 
-6304 GEHDTTSGIVNT
+6304 DTTTTSIVYVT
-6316 FSYITSSGGNITG
+6316 
-6329 LEFNNIRYQV
+6329 E
-6339 QSYSLNVSL
+6339 
-6348 KLGEGYE
+6348 YE
-6355 TRINYKAEVVTE
+6355 TVYGDDGIP
-6367 GEEIQIYYLD
+6367 EIITYYLD
-6377 KNNNRIAIVES
+6377 KNGNRLIYTRNVMH
-6388 ENIVSGSGEIED
+6388 D
-6400 VNQYIVL
+6400 VNGDGDYEDEEDYIETFLVKDGV
-6407 IEDVN
+6407 DVGYIDEKGDLVFYSN
-6412 LNGTIIRSGTR
+6412 YSWIKDDLDTETLTYSNESKIIYRFTTSITNMTYYVIDITIL
-6423 IAEIL
+6423 L
-6428 DNNEIEFVNASYEN
+6428 DDINNEV
-6442 ILGTEEQTIP
+6442 
-6452 LGSIMTYTMQLRTS
+6452 
-6466 DNNIVTLTIE
+6466 NNI
-6476 LGLDSL
+6476 
-6482 LFTNDYT
+6482 FTNDYT

-6525 VVFNAANFG
+6525 IIFNAANFG

-6559 IIDSGTVNGNITLST
+6559 IIDSGTVNGDITLNT

-6579 SFIATGLENNVDNTN
+6579 SFIESDLENNADNIKN
-6594 DKQHSL
+6594 KQHSL
-6600 SINVDDTTQEF
+6600 SVNVNDTTQEF

-6626 IFNNQKDE
+6626 KFANQKDG

-6672 VRGYNY
+6672 VRGYNH

-6689 YYAVRVGATGYLQDL
+6689 YYAVRVGTTGYLQDL

-6718 ASVNVFDVVSS
+6718 ASVNVFDVVSNK
-6729 ETGGTRVSNILIYG
+6729 TGGTRVSNILIYG
-6743 TIRQISVDKFYNI
+6743 TIRQISVDKFYDI

-6764 TILNASSLNATSLE
+6764 TILNASSSNATSME
-6778 SNMSLIGADG
+6778 SNMSLIGIDA
-6788 LSGNSVWQN
+6788 LSANSVWQN
-6797 GDGFDS
+6797 GDGFS
-6803 GNGESVLVTLQSKTG
+6803 AGNGESVLTMLSSKTEET
-6818 NVTLADN
+6818 TLADN

-6831 DGGNGSNGTDG
+6831 NGGNGSNGTDG

-6861 GGNGGVVSGEGISIS
+6861 GGNGGSVSGGTISIS

-6894 TTDSNAGGGG
+6894 STNSIAGGGG

-6916 KMTNRQYNKDI
+6916 KMTNRQYNNDI
-6927 AGSGGSGGLGMFYN
+6927 AGSGGSGGLGMFYSGV
-6941 GNADYESDSD
+6941 GNYDVE
-6951 YYHEYSYS
+6951 YYHQYE
-6959 GNATQPDKGDSTK
+6959 N
-6972 GGGYNDNGYS
+6972 GGYTENGYVKNPN
-6982 TNLTRNSNYSAW
+6982 TMASNNYDSW
-6994 IKTSGGGGAAGDI
+6994 IKTSAGGGTAGDMKN
-7007 STITIKSGSNGD
+7007 SANQSGVDGDEILSNSR
-7019 FIEPN
+7019 
-7024 EKILQRG
+7024 ILRRG
-7031 FNRYRSN
+7031 YNAYKNN
-7038 TTATSGYYWNYN
+7038 TLATSGYYWNYD
-7050 YGNNGRE
+7050 GRE

-7064 MTSTFS
+7064 LTSTFS
-7070 YYGTTADDTGPRN
+7070 YYGTTPIDTGPRN
-7083 INGSIAETKYTS
+7083 ISYGSFVDNASKYADMSDVRGYFSAEQISGIAIDVDTAAVATLTAIVIAAWSAYLSMHAIPIVGPIVANATLLVPALIKSAALVAAAGALAGAIAGIKSKNTHMLFGSEDCIANFDFITAHLYVEKYTNT
-7095 VYDFSSYLSQEAGAG
+7095 F
-7110 WTIFGFQVA
+7110 FGQ
-7119 YEISLGVAAGFI
+7119 
-7131 SSGIGAGIGAGI
+7131 
-7143 AGVATGVFFAAT
+7143 
-7155 AVDWGILEYHNSNMI
+7155 
-7170 FGNQQFFI
+7170 GN
-7178 GIRDDGGWFVLDDIP
+7178 DYYTDGGF
-7193 LLGIVFDIIMEIPPL
+7193 
-7208 TFIDIDAPRNYA
+7208 
-7220 KTFFEQGDI
+7220 
-7229 YYQDGGYGDYWWLY
+7229 GDYWWLY
-7243 YDKNSYDTNNNL
+7243 DSMNRFVTNPNLNNN
-7255 LDANSYKSAF
+7255 YREAF
-7265 LRYLNGIQDNFK
+7265 EEFLNGFSFDNMYFHVK
-7277 IIKNNRVAS
+7277 NGKVVNGTNIKNV
-7286 GGIYAWENN
+7286 WEDN
-7295 FYGGLGAGDGTGIGG
+7295 FYGGFGGGDGSGTYG

-7321 GYAKMDNGTINGDSL
+7321 GYARADQGRVDVKAWSVVD
-7336 IENESGYKCFFTR
+7336 EVPGYKCFFTR

-7362 GKTDDSNATSGLES
+7362 GQTKDSDATSGLDS
-7376 LGNFIDGTKTT
+7376 LGNFVDETT